1 FSRSRKKTPEN
12 TPLPHLKGRHSAVEG
27 GRFLRFVSAQSA
39 MGEEE
44 EIFLMPFLPT
54 QRPEYVLREPYWPA
68 DCAAVMVGV
77 AARLTLLGEQ
87 GVDQRLVAGCASLL
101 DSSPITGIGR
111 ALSPV
116 PTLLP
121 MHITESAVIIAGPS
135 LGNHAD
141 GRAAGVAAARIEVRD
156 VNLELFDRVGVG
168 HKANAPSARRVGHA
182 VEREFVAAHA
192 ARRADARCADVRMQ
206 AQVVGLRR
214 PLKTRDA
221 ARLENSVVAED
232 GQAANLFLAE
242 RGRAVGRCRF

>member
-1 FSRSRKKTPEN
+1 EKEKMFS
-12 TPLPHLKGRHSAVEG
+12 
-27 GRFLRFVSAQSA
+27 
-39 MGEEE
+39 
-44 EIFLMPFLPT
+44 IPFPPPR
-54 QRPEYVLREPYWPA
+54 RPNFFRREHFWPA
-68 DCAAVMVGV
+68 DGAAVMVGV

-121 MHITESAVIIAGPS
+121 MHITESAVIIAGPA

-168 HKANAPSARRVGHA
+168 HKANAPSARR
-182 VEREFVAAHA
+182 F
-192 ARRADARCADVRMQ
+192 
-206 AQVVGLRR
+206 
-214 PLKTRDA
+214 
-221 ARLENSVVAED
+221 
-232 GQAANLFLAE
+232 
-242 RGRAVGRCRF
+242 